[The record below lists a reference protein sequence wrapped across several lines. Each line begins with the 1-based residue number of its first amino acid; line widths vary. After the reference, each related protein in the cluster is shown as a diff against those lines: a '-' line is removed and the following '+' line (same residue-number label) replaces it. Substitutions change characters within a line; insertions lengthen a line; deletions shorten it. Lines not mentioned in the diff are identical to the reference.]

1 MSGKYVYMYI
11 YVYRYIYIYLNLPKF
26 TIYVGKLDHQMI
38 LWESYGKEFGG
49 SSSESRLR
57 WKFGCLPTTKEGKAS
72 RFFFWV
78 EKEGMKDTK
87 NPRRFFWGREF
98 HIYIYTYMYDIYIY
112 IFINTYIYIHGGRTS
127 VWLRQESFLFS
138 MQVGELFK
146 HIWKVNRV
154 ILANSGL
161 QLRKLLEDIF
171 TSSLWGRFP
180 NLAKPSLQLAR
191 LINESTGSNKLLG
204 DRLGH
209 AKTLRYS
216 GYSLVN

>member
-1 MSGKYVYMYI
+1 MGKSLEAQVLNQGFDESLGVCRLRRKARLQGFFFGWKRKGWKI
-11 YVYRYIYIYLNLPKF
+11 RKIPGGFFGGESFTYIYI
-26 TIYVGKLDHQMI
+26 
-38 LWESYGKEFGG
+38 
-49 SSSESRLR
+49 
-57 WKFGCLPTTKEGKAS
+57 
-72 RFFFWV
+72 
-78 EKEGMKDTK
+78 
-87 NPRRFFWGREF
+87 
-98 HIYIYTYMYDIYIY
+98 HICMIYIY

>member
-1 MSGKYVYMYI
+1 MGKSLEAQVLNQGFDESLGVCRLRRKARLQGFFLGGKGRDERYEKSQAVFLGERVSHI
-11 YVYRYIYIYLNLPKF
+11 YIYIYVW
-26 TIYVGKLDHQMI
+26 Y
-38 LWESYGKEFGG
+38 
-49 SSSESRLR
+49 
-57 WKFGCLPTTKEGKAS
+57 
-72 RFFFWV
+72 
-78 EKEGMKDTK
+78 
-87 NPRRFFWGREF
+87 
-98 HIYIYTYMYDIYIY
+98 IYIYFKTHI
-112 IFINTYIYIHGGRTS
+112 YIYIHGGRTS

-138 MQVGELFK
+138 MQVAELFK